1 MGKLALTGAQIVD
14 PERGVALGTLVVEG
28 ERVVECLP
36 DGASV
41 GEDWQRVDLA
51 GRTLAPGFLDLHF
64 HGELMVA
71 PPVGFAA
78 ALARASERMIRAGT
92 TAFLATTV
100 AWQKHSLADWVGE
113 LAQTVATDSLPGAE
127 CIGLHL
133 EGPWISPDMPGA
145 MSTDCIHPYDSSGSA
160 VLDAAGE
167 GLRMVTLAPENEGA
181 GELLSE
187 LSRRDVVAALGHT
200 QATEQQIREGVE
212 RGISHATHLY
222 NAMGPIHHRD
232 PGVATHVLAEDRLT
246 CDLICDGVHVHPSVV
261 RIAAR
266 AAQDRLMLISDRVD
280 LPRAE
285 GEAQPEP
292 GQDEGPNVRHDGV
305 LIGSRLTL
313 DSAVRNAQDFGAMT
327 LLEAVA
333 ACTLRPAKL
342 LGIESERGTLRKGAR
357 ADLAILD
364 ASGRVVETWLG
375 GKPVHALA

>member
-1 MGKLALTGAQIVD
+1 
-14 PERGVALGTLVVEG
+14 
-28 ERVVECLP
+28 
-36 DGASV
+36 
-41 GEDWQRVDLA
+41 
-51 GRTLAPGFLDLHF
+51 
-64 HGELMVA
+64 
-71 PPVGFAA
+71 
-78 ALARASERMIRAGT
+78 
-92 TAFLATTV
+92 
-100 AWQKHSLADWVGE
+100 
-113 LAQTVATDSLPGAE
+113 
-127 CIGLHL
+127 
-133 EGPWISPDMPGA
+133 
-145 MSTDCIHPYDSSGSA
+145 
-160 VLDAAGE
+160 
-167 GLRMVTLAPENEGA
+167 
-181 GELLSE
+181 
-187 LSRRDVVAALGHT
+187 
-200 QATEQQIREGVE
+200 
-212 RGISHATHLY
+212 
-222 NAMGPIHHRD
+222 
-232 PGVATHVLAEDRLT
+232 
-246 CDLICDGVHVHPSVV
+246 VHVHPSVV

-266 AAQDRLMLISDRVD
+266 TAQDRLMLISDRVD